1 MPTKI
6 CLVKSMVF
14 PVDIYGCESWT
25 IKKAEHR
32 RIDAF
37 ELWCW
42 RRLLSVPWTAWRSNQ
57 SILKEMSPEYSL
69 EGLMLKL
76 KLQYFGHLMWRTE
89 SLEKPLMLGK
99 SEGGRSRGQQR
110 MRWLDGITNLMDMN
124 LSKFWELVM
133 SRDAWRAVIHGVTKS
148 RARLSNWSEL
158 NWCIHITL
166 SVYCTPAT
174 LKIDYTSVKNE
185 RSKDGLLTSTLDV
198 KSWENITPHL
208 TTRKSGTLCKFTTS
222 LEPIRKL
229 GTQVKELTQ
238 ILKRGTSKERWD
250 WSTCSA

>member
-1 MPTKI
+1 
-6 CLVKSMVF
+6 
-14 PVDIYGCESWT
+14 
-25 IKKAEHR
+25 
-32 RIDAF
+32 
-37 ELWCW
+37 
-42 RRLLSVPWTAWRSNQ
+42 
-57 SILKEMSPEYSL
+57 
-69 EGLMLKL
+69 MLKL
-76 KLQYFGHLMWRTE
+76 KLQYFGHLMWRTD

-99 SEGGRSRGQQR
+99 SEGGRRRGQQR

-133 SRDAWRAVIHGVTKS
+133 NRDAWRAVIHGVTKS

-158 NWCIHITL
+158 NWFIHITL
-166 SVYCTPAT
+166 SVCCMPAT

-198 KSWENITPHL
+198 KSWESNTPHL
-208 TTRKSGTLCKFTTS
+208 TTRKSRTLCKFTTS

-229 GTQVKELTQ
+229 RTLVKELTQ
-238 ILKRGTSKERWD
+238 ILKTGTSKERWD